1 MNKFNRELLVLI
13 KEKSNP
19 QGFENTVEQLHHLLF
34 VVEKSEKLW
43 QAHEVINVHKHR
55 IRKKRKYVNAILDM
69 EVLSPFIF
77 LCNLN

>member
-55 IRKKRKYVNAILDM
+55 IRRKRKHVNAILDL